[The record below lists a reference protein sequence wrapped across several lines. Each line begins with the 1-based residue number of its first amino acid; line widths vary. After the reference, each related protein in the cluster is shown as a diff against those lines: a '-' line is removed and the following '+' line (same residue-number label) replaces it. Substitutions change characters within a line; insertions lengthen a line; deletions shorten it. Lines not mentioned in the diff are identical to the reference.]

1 MARIVIAVVAEP
13 VSAFLAVNVTLY
25 GLPDDW
31 PTVGV
36 QLNVPELKDAF
47 AENVAPAGSGAAAND
62 VIASPFGSAADTVK
76 VSREV
81 SAPLAV
87 GGAVTTG
94 ARSTLFTVMPVVA
107 EPLNAF
113 AAVNT
118 TLKRPTCVGL
128 GVQLNV
134 PDVFVPFAVNVA
146 PAGSVPLA
154 ERLVIASPF
163 ASDADTVKVRRT
175 T

>member
-62 VIASPFGSAADTVK
+62 VIGSPLASEADTVK
-76 VSREV
+76 VRSV
-81 SAPLAV
+81 SSAPVTLA
-87 GGAVTTG
+87 GATTTG

-118 TLKRPTCVGL
+118 TLKRPDCVGL

-134 PDVFVPFAVNVA
+134 PEVKVAFAENVA
-146 PAGSVPLA
+146 PAGSGAAVND
-154 ERLVIASPF
+154 VIASPL
-163 ASDADTVKVRRT
+163 ASAADTVKLRRT
-175 T
+175 L